1 MSKLLTVFGATG
13 LQGGSLLRY
22 LLQRADV
29 LKIYRLRGVTRDTK
43 KAAAVALEEA
53 GVEMVQADMD
63 DAVSLRSAVAGSN
76 AVFAMTNFWEKGSA
90 ELEVAQG
97 KAMADAAVAAGA
109 ELIVWSSL
117 PNVTAMSGGKF
128 SRIKNYDDKAE
139 VEDYI
144 RTLPVKSSFFMPAM
158 YMQQFMEK
166 FKPKPDNQGKLVFSV
181 TWSGRCPL
189 IDIRDAGKFIVP
201 ALLSPD
207 KYNGKRFTAATAFY
221 TPAAMIE
228 AWKKVTG
235 KEIKL
240 DEANPRAWGEGF
252 PPELLEML
260 KEVTGLIEDYECYGP
275 TGQEDLDWTLAQMDD
290 PPTTWE
296 KFVGENEPW
305 FD

>member
-22 LLQRADV
+22 LLKRADV
-29 LKIYRLRGVTRDTK
+29 LNIYRLRGVTRNTK
-43 KAAAVALEEA
+43 KPAAVALEEA
-53 GVEMVQADMD
+53 GVEMVQ
-63 DAVSLRSAVAGSN
+63 
-76 AVFAMTNFWEKGSA
+76 KGSA

-97 KAMADAAVAAGA
+97 KAMADAAVATGA

-117 PNVTAMSGGKF
+117 PNVAAMSGGKL

-144 RTLPVKSSFFMPAM
+144 RTLPIKSNFFMPAM

-189 IDIRDAGKFIVP
+189 IDIKDAGKFIVP

-221 TPAAMIE
+221 TPAAMVE

-240 DEANPRAWGEGF
+240 DEANPGAWGEGF

-296 KFVGENEPW
+296 KFVEENEPW